1 MKFVDEVVIHVSSG
15 HGGKGAVA
23 FLREKFRPRGG
34 PAGGNGGD
42 GGSVILRATTRKQTL
57 LDFRY
62 SPNAFAKDGQGGLG
76 NEMYGKASP
85 DLVLEV
91 PVGTRA
97 YKLPDNSI
105 LCDLTK
111 DGEEVVIAKGGRGG
125 MGNMHFATSRNQAP
139 RYAQPGLPGEAFDM
153 RLELQLLAD
162 VGLVGLPNAGKS
174 TLISRISAAKP
185 KIADYP
191 FTTLVPNLGV
201 VQWGDFKTYVV
212 ADLPGII
219 EGAHEGAGL
228 GIRFLKH
235 ARRSRVLLF
244 VIDMAAPEDPAKTYD
259 LLLREIKAFDKSML
273 DKPRLVALNKMDT
286 RPDEKLLKTTLQKL
300 KRKKVEVM
308 TISGVSGENIP
319 QLKIRLGQILLEL
332 GMRRPEETPAGDS
345 GAEAGEGDDW

>member
-1 MKFVDEVVIHVSSG
+1 MRFIDETVIHVASG

-23 FLREKFRPRGG
+23 FLREKFRPHGG

-42 GGSVILRATTRKQTL
+42 GGHVILRASTRKQTL

-62 SPNAFAKDGQGGLG
+62 SPNAFAKNGEAGMG
-76 NEMYGKASP
+76 NDMYGKSAEH
-85 DLVLEV
+85 LVLEV

-97 YKLPDNSI
+97 YRVDDETL

-111 DGEEVVIAKGGRGG
+111 EGQEAIIAKGGRGG

-139 RYAQPGLPGEAFDM
+139 RYAQPGEPGEAFDV

-201 VQWGDFKTYVV
+201 VKWGDFRTYVV

-244 VIDMAAPEDPAKTYD
+244 VIDMAAPEDPVKTYD
-259 LLLREIKAFDKSML
+259 LLLKEIKAFDPAML
-273 DKPRLVALNKMDT
+273 DKPRLVALNRMDT
-286 RPDEKLLKTTLQKL
+286 RPDEAFVKKTLSRF
-300 KRKKVEVM
+300 KRKKIEAW

-319 QLKIRLGQILLEL
+319 ELKIRLGQILDEL
-332 GMRRPEETPAGDS
+332 GARQPENPEGPAGEAS
-345 GAEAGEGDDW
+345 GDEW